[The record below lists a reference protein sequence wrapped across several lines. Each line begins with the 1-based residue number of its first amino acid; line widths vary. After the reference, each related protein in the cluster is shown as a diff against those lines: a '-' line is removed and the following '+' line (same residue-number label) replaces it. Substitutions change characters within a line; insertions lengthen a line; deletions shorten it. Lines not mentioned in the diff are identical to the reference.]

1 MSYFFIMIYIHIY
14 FVNKEKMHEYA
25 IVLIALLVVFWLLWY
40 KPLGQSESNK
50 VQANHVMLFYR
61 DGCPW
66 CEVFK
71 PEWSKIEKSLGAK
84 AKKYNTND
92 PKNKDL
98 ADKYKVSG
106 VPSIILVDKSGA
118 YENYVGSRDA
128 DSILRR
134 FT

>member
-1 MSYFFIMIYIHIY
+1 MIYIHIY
-14 FVNKEKMHEYA
+14 FANKEKMHEYA
-25 IVLIALLVVFWLLWY
+25 IVLIALLVIFWLLWY
-40 KPLGQSESNK
+40 EPLGKSENK
-50 VQANHVMLFYR
+50 VQAHHVILFYR

-71 PEWSKIEKSLGAK
+71 PEWAKIEKSLGTK

-98 ADKYKVSG
+98 ANKYKVFG

-118 YENYVGSRDA
+118 HENYVGSRDA